1 MRVTRKWRNRLRVL
15 LWRGRAEGALNDEIR
30 HHLDLQI
37 AANVAAGMSRDEA
50 RAAAL
55 REFGGVTQS
64 MEECRDARGWS
75 WLDGLAQ
82 DLRQGL
88 RGLRRN
94 PVFTAVAVISLG
106 LGMGANGAL
115 FSVVNAV
122 LLRPLP
128 LPQAEQVVAIQEFRP
143 DTGQDSG
150 SNPARVTDWGSLT
163 TSLAATGGYYREGL
177 VLTGREAPRR
187 LWAIRTCGQ
196 YLSVLGVQPVAGR
209 LFTAEEERG
218 RGQAV
223 AVLSDG
229 AWEREFG
236 RDPNVVGA
244 AITFSGKLFTV
255 VGVLPAGLP
264 ENVDVW
270 APMPLDIQEVDRK
283 AGFAGV
289 VARMKPG
296 VTLAQAQTELR
307 TVAGR
312 LALQYPDTDGKRG
325 VRARLLRD
333 ELVQDART
341 PLLILL
347 GTVGLVLLIACANVT
362 GLLLSRASGRRR
374 EAAIR
379 VALGAG
385 RGRLLRLFLTEG
397 LLLSL
402 AGGACGLLVA
412 VEGLDLLK
420 VLLPADLPRLAEARV
435 DGLLFV
441 FLLGL
446 AVACGVLAGILPAW
460 QASRAAV
467 APGLK
472 EGGAGTSG
480 VSRQWMRRVLVAAE
494 VTISMMLLVGT
505 MLLSRSF
512 VNVAKQPLGFRPQN
526 VLAASVNLP
535 WDTPEDKLAA
545 FQKSVLEKVSTLP
558 GVRAAGLIDQLPL
571 EGGSQ
576 GTRLIVRNRPLPGN
590 SNWEEVSLRAC
601 SPGYLAA
608 AGIPLLSGRNLA
620 ERAQAD
626 GARTVV
632 VNQAFARRY
641 FGAGDAIGQFIGF
654 NPPTPKNWYEIVG
667 VVGDVRQNAAKPVV
681 AEAFVLS
688 SDTYWPLAKYVI
700 RAEGDPRELM
710 TAVRRAVQ
718 EVDPQQPV
726 DKMVLLESTVDK
738 ALLAP
743 RLQLWV
749 VGGFSGLALILAAI
763 GLYGVLAYDVAQRMQ
778 EIGVRIA
785 LGADPEHVL
794 REAIRRG
801 LIPVAA
807 GVVPGIAGALALG
820 KLLDG
825 QLVGLPVTDP
835 LSFVAAALL
844 LAVAAVAAC
853 YVPARRASRLDPLV
867 ALRHE

>member
-1 MRVTRKWRNRLRVL
+1 
-15 LWRGRAEGALNDEIR
+15 
-30 HHLDLQI
+30 HLDLQI
-37 AANVAAGMSRDEA
+37 AANVAAGMSSGEA
-50 RAAAL
+50 RGAAL
-55 REFGGVTQS
+55 REFGGVAQR

-128 LPQAEQVVAIQEFRP
+128 LPQAERIVAIQEFRP

-150 SNPARVTDWGSLT
+150 SNPARVTDWGSQT
-163 TSLAATGGYYREGL
+163 TGLAATGGYYREGL

-196 YLSVLGVQPVAGR
+196 YLAVLGVQPVAGR
-209 LFTAEEERG
+209 LFTVEEERG
-218 RGQAV
+218 HGEAV
-223 AVLSDG
+223 AVLSEG

-236 RDPNVVGA
+236 RDPKVVGA
-244 AITFSGKLFTV
+244 AITFSGKPFTL
-255 VGVLPAGLP
+255 VGVLPAGIQ
-264 ENVDVW
+264 ENIDVW
-270 APMPLDIQEVDRK
+270 APMPLEIMGVDRK

-296 VTLAQAQTELR
+296 VTLAQVQTELG

-312 LALQYPDTDGKRG
+312 LALQYPDTDAKRG
-325 VRARLLRD
+325 VRSRLLRD

-435 DGLLFV
+435 DGALILFL
-441 FLLGL
+441 FGL
-446 AVACGVLAGILPAW
+446 ALACGILAGILPAW

-505 MLLSRSF
+505 MVLSRSF
-512 VNVAKQPLGFRPQN
+512 VNVARQPLGFRPQS

-545 FQKSVLEKVSTLP
+545 FQKSVLEKLSTLA

-576 GTRLIVRNRPLPGN
+576 GMRLIVRNRPLPGN
-590 SNWEEVSLRAC
+590 SNWEEISLRAC
-601 SPGYLAA
+601 SPGYFAA
-608 AGIPLLSGRNLA
+608 AGIPLLAGRNLA
-620 ERAQAD
+620 ERAQPD

-632 VNQAFARRY
+632 VNQTFARKY
-641 FGAGDAIGQFIGF
+641 FGSGDAIGQFIGF

-667 VVGDVRQNAAKPVV
+667 MVGDVRQNATKPMV

-749 VGGFSGLALILAAI
+749 VGGFSGLALLLAAI
-763 GLYGVLAYDVAQRMQ
+763 GLYGVLAYDVAQRTQ

-794 REAIRRG
+794 WEAIRRG
-801 LIPVAA
+801 LLPVAA

-825 QLVGLPVTDP
+825 QLVGLRVADP
-835 LSFVAAALL
+835 FSFAGAALL
-844 LAVAAVAAC
+844 LAAAAVAAC
-853 YVPARRASRLDPLV
+853 YVPARRASRIDPLV